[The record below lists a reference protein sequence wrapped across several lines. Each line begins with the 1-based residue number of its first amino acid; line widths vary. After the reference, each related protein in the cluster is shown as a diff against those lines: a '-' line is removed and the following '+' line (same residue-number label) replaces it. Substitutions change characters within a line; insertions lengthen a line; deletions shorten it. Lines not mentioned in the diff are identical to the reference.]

1 MGALPTAV
9 AAPTE
14 KKEGEETKTNSFAS
28 AGFDLSSLKTAEFV
42 PKGAVAL
49 TQEQFPDLL
58 GGLDA
63 DAPPQKKGKG
73 KKGKGGKVAVKPVV
87 VEEEV
92 DETTPWKGKKSEF
105 FVMAE
110 AANA

>member
-1 MGALPTAV
+1 MTKIKKGGGQDMGA
-9 AAPTE
+9 
-14 KKEGEETKTNSFAS
+14 KK
-28 AGFDLSSLKTAEFV
+28 
-42 PKGAVAL
+42 
-49 TQEQFPDLL
+49 
-58 GGLDA
+58 
-63 DAPPQKKGKG
+63 KKGKG